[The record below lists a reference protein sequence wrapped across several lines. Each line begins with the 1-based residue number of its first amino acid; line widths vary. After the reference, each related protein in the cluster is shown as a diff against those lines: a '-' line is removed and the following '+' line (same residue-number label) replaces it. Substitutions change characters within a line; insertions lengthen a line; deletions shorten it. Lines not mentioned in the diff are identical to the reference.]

1 MKTNKLILLGL
12 ICLTVA
18 MPTTAQNRNEKKERT
33 ERAVK
38 EAIAA
43 KQYKINVDRMQPM
56 RGGGRQMGH
65 RWGGGSRNLTTNY
78 TLEIRNDSVF
88 SYLPY
93 FGVAYNAPYGGGK
106 SLNFNASITGYTTR
120 ALKKGKI
127 QIDFKTRSDEDNYEY
142 RLTIFP
148 DGSTSIHVQPMN
160 KQSISFTGEMDTEK

>member
-1 MKTNKLILLGL
+1 VAFITDIPYKSCETFVDYNRLTQVITNFVI
-12 ICLTVA
+12 
-18 MPTTAQNRNEKKERT
+18 N
-33 ERAVK
+33 
-38 EAIAA
+38 AA
-43 KQYKINVDRMQPM
+43 K
-56 RGGGRQMGH
+56 
-65 RWGGGSRNLTTNY
+65 Y

>member
-1 MKTNKLILLGL
+1 
-12 ICLTVA
+12 
-18 MPTTAQNRNEKKERT
+18 
-33 ERAVK
+33 
-38 EAIAA
+38 
-43 KQYKINVDRMQPM
+43 MQPM
-56 RGGGRQMGH
+56 R
-65 RWGGGSRNLTTNY
+65 GGSRNLTTNY

>member
-43 KQYKINVDRMQPM
+43 KPM
-56 RGGGRQMGH
+56 R
-65 RWGGGSRNLTTNY
+65 GGSRNLTTNY

>member
-1 MKTNKLILLGL
+1 
-12 ICLTVA
+12 
-18 MPTTAQNRNEKKERT
+18 
-33 ERAVK
+33 
-38 EAIAA
+38 
-43 KQYKINVDRMQPM
+43 M
-56 RGGGRQMGH
+56 R
-65 RWGGGSRNLTTNY
+65 GGSRNLTTNY

-142 RLTIFP
+142 RLTILSRWFYQYPCATHEQTVHLVHRRDGYRKVIIFP
-148 DGSTSIHVQPMN
+148 L
-160 KQSISFTGEMDTEK
+160 

>member
-18 MPTTAQNRNEKKERT
+18 MPTTAQNRNEKKART

-38 EAIAA
+38 
-43 KQYKINVDRMQPM
+43 QM
-56 RGGGRQMGH
+56 R
-65 RWGGGSRNLTTNY
+65 GGSRNLTTNY

-127 QIDFKTRSDEDNYEY
+127 QIDSKTRSDEDNYEY